1 MVIDMKK
8 RNLIIGRAIFTL
20 AIIIL
25 FGLIIMKEKG
35 AQIFAPKVKQKFSS
49 YVENN
54 YNKQKNHF
62 ITNDITY
69 KDNKFQMKIVS
80 KNNKHL
86 YFYLTYTNGDINDT
100 YQKDY
105 KEGKTLLT
113 YLNKKLSK
121 NIYKK
126 TQQKCSVHNIS
137 KLNQYTKKV
146 QTKIIDE
153 DNLLKLKYYYVEKEI
168 SIDKWTSD
176 EIVNQIN
183 NFIIKTESQDIT
195 PNYYSFIFTN
205 NTDITDSIKI
215 SHIKND
221 FPKNT
226 NNKLIINDIINKNK
240 SDILMQS
247 NIKYEYLNEEE

>member
-35 AQIFAPKVKQKFSS
+35 GQIFAPKIKQKFSS
-49 YVENN
+49 YVDTN
-54 YNKQKNHF
+54 YNKQKNSF

-69 KDNKFQMKIVS
+69 KDNKFQMKITS
-80 KNNKHL
+80 KKNKNL
-86 YFYLTYTNGDINDT
+86 YFYLNYINGDINDT

-105 KEGKTLLT
+105 KEGKSLLS

-121 NIYKK
+121 DIYNK
-126 TQQKCSVHNIS
+126 TKEKCSVRNIS

-146 QTKIIDE
+146 QTRIINE
-153 DNLLKLKYYYVEKEI
+153 NNLLKLKYYYIEKEI
-168 SIDKWTSD
+168 SIDKWNSD

-183 NFIIKTESQDIT
+183 NFIIKTDSQNIT

-205 NTDITDSIKI
+205 NHDITDSIKI
-215 SHIKND
+215 THIKSD

-226 NNKLIINDIINKNK
+226 NNKIIINDIINKNK